1 MQSAAIVAEGSA
13 LPRRR
18 SVRRLTGYDADLMHP
33 LFSDRIMRIPSVSTL
48 FHWRCTIALALA
60 LIALPGLAQIS
71 NETLMQ
77 QICGSPTPDV
87 AALVQHPEII
97 NFYLENDLVAGSDSN
112 YTSGVK
118 VSWVSANLKDY
129 IHDPCLPHWV
139 RALNRAFESVHPGR
153 FTSRNMVVT
162 AGQAMYTPRDKTATG
177 VIPDDRPYAGWLY
190 LGLGYNARDARRMD
204 TVEVNLGVV
213 GPAALAR
220 QSQDFIHSLR
230 GIDRFN
236 GWDNQL
242 HNEPGLQIV
251 AERKNKIWISDNKW
265 GPAFDAI
272 SHYGVSVG
280 NVATYANAGLELRA
294 GSRLPDDFGT
304 APIRPGGDSN
314 APLAEG
320 AAARRLT
327 GSALHGFVSLD
338 GRAVAR
344 DIFLDGNTFG
354 DSHHVSKK
362 NLVGDL
368 SAGLAWQWPGAK
380 LTYAYYMRSKEF
392 RTQTKLQRYGSL
404 TLSLEY

>member
-1 MQSAAIVAEGSA
+1 
-13 LPRRR
+13 
-18 SVRRLTGYDADLMHP
+18 MHP
-33 LFSDRIMRIPSVSTL
+33 PFFDRIMRIPSVSTL
-48 FHWRCTIALALA
+48 FHWRCTAALALA
-60 LIALPGLAQIS
+60 LTALPGLAQIT

-77 QICGSPTPDV
+77 QVCGSPTADV

-139 RALNRAFESVHPGR
+139 RALNRMFEGVHPGR

-162 AGQAMYTPRDKTATG
+162 AGQAMYTPRDSTATG
-177 VIPDDRPYAGWLY
+177 VIADDRPYAGWLY
-190 LGLGYNARDARRMD
+190 LGLGYNARDTRRMD

-213 GPAALAR
+213 GPAALAE

-236 GWDNQL
+236 GWSNQL
-242 HNEPGLQIV
+242 HNELGLQIV
-251 AERKNKIWISDNKW
+251 AERKNKFWISDNKS

-294 GSRLPDDFGT
+294 GSRLPNDFGT

-320 AAARRLT
+320 AAARRLNAH
-327 GSALHGFVSLD
+327 ALHGFVALD

-344 DIFLDGNTFG
+344 DIFLDGNTFS

-362 NLVGDL
+362 NLVGDI
-368 SAGLAWQWPGAK
+368 SAGLAWQWPGGK

-392 RTQTKLQRYGSL
+392 RTQSKLQRHGSL